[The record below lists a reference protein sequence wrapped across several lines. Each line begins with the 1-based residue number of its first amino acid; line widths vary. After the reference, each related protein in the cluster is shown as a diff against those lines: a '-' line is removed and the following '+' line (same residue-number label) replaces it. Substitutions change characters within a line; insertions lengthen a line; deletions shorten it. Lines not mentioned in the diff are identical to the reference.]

1 MQENESEE
9 GRRYFWDAWCMCRSA
24 EEGESSSSSHRVAA
38 LASVLADKMLESP
51 EMVKLLQ
58 GDTSALKTQTASPKS
73 VNLSTQF

>member
-1 MQENESEE
+1 
-9 GRRYFWDAWCMCRSA
+9 MCRSA